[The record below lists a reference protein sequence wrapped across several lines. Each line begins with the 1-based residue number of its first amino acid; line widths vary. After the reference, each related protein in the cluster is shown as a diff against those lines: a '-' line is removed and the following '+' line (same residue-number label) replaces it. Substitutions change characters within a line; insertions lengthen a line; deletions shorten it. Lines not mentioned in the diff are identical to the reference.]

1 MTAIRVMRVGL
12 VLRAVQAVSVQM
24 TVRVGDT
31 HVQTQQQVLL
41 QLTALYV
48 LPADMGAVETIT
60 VRAQAHVRV
69 DATRLMTR
77 ARVLLRQTALHVMLV
92 ATVQRV
98 GSRLHAVV
106 TVG

>member
-1 MTAIRVMRVGL
+1 MRPK
-12 VLRAVQAVSVQM
+12 
-24 TVRVGDT
+24 
-31 HVQTQQQVLL
+31 
-41 QLTALYV
+41 TALHATLV
-48 LPADMGAVETIT
+48 DM
-60 VRAQAHVRV
+60 VRQATPHHSVQAHVRV

-77 ARVLLRQTALHVMLV
+77 ARVLLQLIASLVMLV

>member
-1 MTAIRVMRVGL
+1 M
-12 VLRAVQAVSVQM
+12 QPK
-24 TVRVGDT
+24 
-31 HVQTQQQVLL
+31 
-41 QLTALYV
+41 TALCATLV
-48 LPADMGAVETIT
+48 DT
-60 VRAQAHVRV
+60 VGKGKTRPSAQAHVRV

-77 ARVLLRQTALHVMLV
+77 ARVLLQLIALHVMLV